1 MGSWGLWKKG
11 FYGKE
16 NDDYSI
22 LFCYALFFIGIG
34 TVPYLHL
41 NSNGSF
47 LPFGTI
53 HVNSHTQLKYVC
65 LGVSS
70 AHLCWVHGEPEG
82 GAVVHPLGDLGHG
95 QHAVPHDL
103 GHLPRR
109 LSNIS
114 GQIRWHTHGTVDPD
128 PHFPSWIPPDPHSID
143 PGGKIFQIKT
153 EKMIEN
159 W

>member
-1 MGSWGLWKKG
+1 MMIIV
-11 FYGKE
+11 FYFVMP
-16 NDDYSI
+16 SSSS
-22 LFCYALFFIGIG
+22 AS
-34 TVPYLHL
+34 VQYLHL
-41 NSNGSF
+41 NSNVSF

-53 HVNSHTQLKYVC
+53 RYLHVNSHTQLKYVC

-82 GAVVHPLGDLGHG
+82 GPAVHPLGDLGHG

-114 GQIRWHTHGTVDPD
+114 GQIR
-128 PHFPSWIPPDPHSID
+128 
-143 PGGKIFQIKT
+143 
-153 EKMIEN
+153 
-159 W
+159 